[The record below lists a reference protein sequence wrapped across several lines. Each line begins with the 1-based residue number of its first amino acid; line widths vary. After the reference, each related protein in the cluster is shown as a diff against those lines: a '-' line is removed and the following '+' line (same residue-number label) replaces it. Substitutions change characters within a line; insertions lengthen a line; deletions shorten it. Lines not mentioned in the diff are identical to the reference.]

1 MPSIPFPRLLLRFF
15 SVLFPFVV
23 KGWCNNSNSHN
34 ASVSSTVNDSQ
45 HFSSEPL
52 EVSSENQN
60 RDELRL
66 PNITESKLY
75 PLHKTKM
82 KQNNRNRSKSKVFC
96 LTDFDKLR
104 NLFPEI
110 PVSFRSEKIK
120 MYHGSNLENETI
132 KNGKQ
137 EKEKVRDIF
146 HDTDDSDD
154 LLTNLYSNDNDE
166 IHVKKREYRS
176 DSSQD
181 ESNDEKHLKVDNS
194 RIESGN
200 RKYDSTGLLDD
211 SHKNEE
217 ILVSNKKN
225 HKSNIR
231 NEDYQN
237 KNDIG
242 NNNNNINNNNS
253 RVEKDEEKE
262 LVIGFAELWLSC
274 LKALVNLSHNCALAS
289 SILMGQ
295 DDNGIYKNYEND
307 YIHTNIDKNGMKK
320 LKSDILMA
328 EDENGRTNNLMVVCC
343 AALSICISKRNEMEL
358 EQKLKCTANENLD
371 CNSRIDLR
379 SPRLQ
384 KKTNEGDQHVSDA
397 SPHKCY
403 SSPDRTSGKSDNGRF
418 GNVQDMGT
426 LSPGET
432 VTEVR

>member
-120 MYHGSNLENETI
+120 MYHGSNLEAERIN
-132 KNGKQ
+132 NGKQ
-137 EKEKVRDIF
+137 EKQKVRDCF

-154 LLTNLYSNDNDE
+154 LLTNLYSNDNGE

-181 ESNDEKHLKVDNS
+181 ESNDEKHLEVDNS
-194 RIESGN
+194 RIDSGN

-217 ILVSNKKN
+217 ILGSNKKN
-225 HKSNIR
+225 CKSNIR
-231 NEDYQN
+231 NEDYHN

-242 NNNNNINNNNS
+242 NNNNS

-384 KKTNEGDQHVSDA
+384 KKSNEGDQHVSDA

-403 SSPDRTSGKSDNGRF
+403 SSLDRTSGKSDNRRF
-418 GNVQDMGT
+418 ASVQDMGT

-432 VTEVR
+432 VTEVC